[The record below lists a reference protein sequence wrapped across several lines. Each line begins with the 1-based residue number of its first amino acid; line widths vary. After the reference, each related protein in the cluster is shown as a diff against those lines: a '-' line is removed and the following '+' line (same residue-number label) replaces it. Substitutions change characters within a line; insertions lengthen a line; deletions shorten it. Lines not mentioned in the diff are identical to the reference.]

1 MASHRTTPTYSTAP
15 SAVPAT
21 RSTRTPPAAPSA
33 PAASRQGLKRAALY
47 ARVSTE
53 KQEREETV
61 ASQVDLL
68 YQAAATSGYDIA
80 PTSVFIDEGV
90 SGARL
95 DRPALDRLRDLAAE
109 GAFEV
114 LLVTVPDRLARR
126 YAYQVLLVEEF
137 TRCGC
142 EVVFVQHGLGASP
155 EEQML
160 LQMQGVFAEYER
172 ALIQERTRRGRLF
185 AARQGRVN
193 WGNPPY
199 GYTYIRKTPTAPQHL
214 VINEAEAEVVR
225 LIYRWCVEEQCS
237 SYTIQRRLTAQG
249 IVPRKARQ
257 GRWAQSS
264 IIEILRDSLYK
275 GEAYYTRTQAREAH
289 QPYGRR
295 GRHDRVPANTQGR
308 SRRPPSE
315 WIAVPVPAVIDPET
329 WERAQG
335 QLRRNQ
341 ERAQRHTTP
350 HRYLLRSLLVCGH
363 CGRRMVGSWSALG
376 GRYICALRY
385 PRHVPG
391 ACPGRSLGAPT
402 IEQTVW
408 EHVQTLLADPE
419 VLRQQYEQ
427 GRGDPAVDVRAEHE
441 RAWLERKLTAL
452 EREKARL
459 LDAYQAKVIEL
470 TELAERRERLTEQG
484 QQLRTR
490 VQEIEQQRRD
500 RSAELRLLEGV
511 DAFCTS
517 IRDAM
522 VAPSF
527 EVKQKVLQ
535 LVVQRIVV
543 EDHRIT
549 IEHVVPSGPIRLQPE
564 HHAPAGPCQK
574 TRPRA
579 RAVCPWQASDDH
591 KDLPRGACP

>member
-1 MASHRTTPTYSTAP
+1 MASHRTAAAHAAVSTTCP
-15 SAVPAT
+15 SS
-21 RSTRTPPAAPSA
+21 STLKSLPAAPSH
-33 PAASRQGLKRAALY
+33 AAAGDPRLTRVALY

-68 YQAAATSGYDIA
+68 YQAAAASGYDIA

-142 EVVFVQHGLGASP
+142 KVVFVQHGLGASP

-199 GYTYIRKTPTAPQHL
+199 GYPYIGKTPTAPQHL

-225 LIYRWCVEEQCS
+225 LIYRWCGEEQLS
-237 SYTIQRRLTAQG
+237 SYAIQRRLTAQG

-275 GEAYYTRTQAREAH
+275 GEAYYNRTQAREAH
-289 QPYGRR
+289 QPYGRH
-295 GRHDRVPANTQGR
+295 GRHDRVPGNTQGR
-308 SRRPPSE
+308 TRRPPSE
-315 WIAVPVPAVIDPET
+315 WIAVPVPAIIDPEA
-329 WERAQG
+329 WERVQR
-335 QLRRNQ
+335 QLRQNQ
-341 ERAQRHTTP
+341 ERAPRHTTP

-391 ACPGRSLGAPT
+391 ACPGRSLSAPA
-402 IEQTVW
+402 IEQRVW
-408 EHVQTLLADPE
+408 EQVQTLLADPA

-441 RAWLERKLTAL
+441 RARLERKLTAL
-452 EREKARL
+452 EREKTRV
-459 LDAYQAKVIEL
+459 LDAYQAEVIEL
-470 TELAERRERLTEQG
+470 AELAERRARLTAQG
-484 QQLRTR
+484 QQLRAR
-490 VQEIEQQRRD
+490 VQEIAQQRQD
-500 RSAELRLLEGV
+500 RAAELRLLEGV
-511 DAFCTS
+511 EAFCAS

-549 IEHVVPSGPIRLQPE
+549 IEHVVPSGPLRLQTE
-564 HHAPAGPCQK
+564 HHLRRNIRFCITSSQ
-574 TRPRA
+574 TI
-579 RAVCPWQASDDH
+579 VCTAI
-591 KDLPRGACP
+591 